1 MSEEILGNVDRTQLL
16 KKLTQ
21 ILGEKRL
28 KHVLGVEKMALLL
41 AERYNADLIEC
52 RTAALFHDF
61 AKYYTIEE
69 CWEVLNN
76 NNYDIDDIEKYST
89 NLMHSKVSA
98 FIAQNEFGVKNTSVL
113 SAISNHTTGAVNM
126 SLVDKI
132 IFIADAIEENR
143 VYNKVDLFRD
153 KAFENIDEALLMIL
167 DNQISFLFQKKQSVH
182 PESIR
187 ARDFLLKNKDNKRGN
202 I

>member
-21 ILGEKRL
+21 NLGEKRF
-28 KHVLGVEKMALLL
+28 KHVLGVEKMAILL
-41 AERYNADLIEC
+41 AKRYNADLIEC

-69 CWEVLNN
+69 CWEVLNK

-98 FIAQNEFGVKNTSVL
+98 FIAQKEFDVKNKSVL
-113 SAISNHTTGAVNM
+113 SAISNHTTGRVNM

-132 IFIADAIEENR
+132 VFIADAIEENR
-143 VYNKVDLFRD
+143 DYDHVDLFRQ
-153 KAFENIDEALLMIL
+153 KAFENIDESLLMIL
-167 DNQISFLFQKKQSVH
+167 DNQISFLIQKKHCVH
-182 PESIR
+182 PETIH
-187 ARDFLLKNKDNKRGN
+187 ARNFLLKYIDNKRGS